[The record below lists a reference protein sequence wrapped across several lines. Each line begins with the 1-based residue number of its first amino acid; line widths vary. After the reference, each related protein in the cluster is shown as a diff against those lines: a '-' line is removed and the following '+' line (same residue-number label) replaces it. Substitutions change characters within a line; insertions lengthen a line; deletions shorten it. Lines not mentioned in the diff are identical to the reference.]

1 MAQSCR
7 RLARTTSNGIQ
18 MKPRYPL
25 NIHFDGKQ
33 YVAVVPD
40 LANCSGTGSSYAE
53 AATNA
58 EEAIRQWVAEAISA
72 GLSIPAPAFQ
82 QRRVKKSDHRNV
94 ESCVIPAVEPAA
106 QSTIDALITDT
117 FEFRRKHHRNQI
129 GFWMRFGVR
138 QSAASRYERPVGG
151 VRRPLPIHLAML
163 VSLWVMRR
171 IDDRS
176 LAEVYTL
183 LRPYYTKLPTLNFDE
198 PCDSTAD
205 N

>member
-7 RLARTTSNGIQ
+7 RLARAASNGLP

-58 EEAIRQWVAEAISA
+58 EEAIRQWVADAISA

-94 ESCVIPAVEPAA
+94 ESCVIPSVVSA

-117 FEFRRKHHRNQI
+117 YEFRRKHHRNQL
-129 GFWMRFGVR
+129 GFWLRFGVR
-138 QSAASRYERPVGG
+138 QSTASRYERLVGG
-151 VRRPLPIHLAML
+151 VRRQLPIHLAML
-163 VSLWVMRR
+163 VSLWVLRR

-176 LAEVYTL
+176 LAEVYAL
-183 LRPYYTKLPTLNFDE
+183 LRPYYTKLPTLHFDE
-198 PCDSTAD
+198 PCGQAAD